1 MLQKLEVGQDSRQK
15 EHPRQ
20 DSPWFAFQKCN
31 GEFNSGQFEI
41 RPQGQRGS
49 LNSGWRLTEKDVFVG
64 SLEHLLVN
72 IWSVALCL
80 NPQCQKRV
88 PSKSST
94 CAFCGGSEIS
104 EFNTYT
110 KSEALADEISIENFH
125 KVVKNSKPF
134 IERTIINDGAKISF
148 KSKLVVRFQFMLR
161 DVLRRK

>member
-1 MLQKLEVGQDSRQK
+1 M
-15 EHPRQ
+15 
-20 DSPWFAFQKCN
+20 
-31 GEFNSGQFEI
+31 
-41 RPQGQRGS
+41 
-49 LNSGWRLTEKDVFVG
+49 
-64 SLEHLLVN
+64 
-72 IWSVALCL
+72 ALCL

-88 PSKSST
+88 PSKSNI

-161 DVLRRK
+161 KVLRRK